1 MRPHRP
7 SILSRCLAAFDP
19 AQQPEG
25 RNRVGLVALRVNMR
39 CAKIMRN
46 MFIAAIAG

>member
-1 MRPHRP
+1 MELN
-7 SILSRCLAAFDP
+7 LSRWAEHVRPLR
-19 AQQPEG
+19 QPG
-25 RNRVGLVALRVNMR
+25 VHLQRNMHRVNMR